1 MARKGT
7 LPLITDFDNIPDEA
21 LVPVE
26 EQPYPIPEHWKWVR
40 LGYLCSYIQRGKS
53 PKYTEDLK
61 FMAISQKCIR
71 HGKLDLSLARGWD
84 KTSFESLDAIRLL
97 RTNDVL
103 WNSTGTGTVGRVSI
117 VRKQDFESDP
127 KIAADSHVTVIRVG
141 SALIAGYLFQ
151 FLSSRHIQDRVESEL
166 ASGTTNQKELNR
178 QTVVELPIP
187 LPPKDEQL
195 RIVEKLDAH
204 LAQTNSA
211 IAEAERFLAGFE
223 SYRNGLIQ
231 AGVSGQLT
239 AQWRA
244 QNGIKREDWV
254 THNLRELGKWG
265 GGGTPRKSNSD
276 FWENGTIPWVT
287 PKDVKSWI
295 LSDTQDHVTPMG
307 ISGSTA
313 HLYIGPAIAF
323 VVRSGILRRTLPTTI
338 VEGSFT
344 ANQDMKIL
352 HNISEDFDVRFIH
365 HLVRS
370 KEVGIRSSCAKS
382 GTTVESIDFQKL
394 LEFKLRL
401 PLISEQKEI
410 VRLVDSKLENLK
422 QAEALAQESLTKL
435 NALRDSLVSAALSGR
450 LT

>member
-40 LGYLCSYIQRGKS
+40 LGAICELNPPKPTFNLPNEAPVAFVPMAAVSEISGSITKVQRRNYSSVSKGYTCFAQGDVLFAKITPCMENGKS
-53 PKYTEDLK
+53 AIVPNLESEAGFGSTEFFVLRPSNLLNPKLLH
-61 FMAISQKCIR
+61 Q
-71 HGKLDLSLARGWD
+71 
-84 KTSFESLDAIRLL
+84 LL
-97 RTNDVL
+97 RQVSFRL
-103 WNSTGTGTVGRVSI
+103 VAKQAMTGAVGQQRV
-117 VRKQDFESDP
+117 P
-127 KIAADSHVTVIRVG
+127 KA
-141 SALIAGYLFQ
+141 
-151 FLSSRHIQDRVESEL
+151 FLT
-166 ASGTTNQKELNR
+166 AF
-178 QTVVELPIP
+178 PIP

-265 GGGTPRKSNSD
+265 GGGTPRKSNPD

-295 LSDTQDHVTPMG
+295 LNDTQDHVTQEG
-307 ISGSTA
+307 ISGSTTN
-313 HLYIGPAIAF
+313 LYIGPAIAF

-370 KEVGIRSSCAKS
+370 KEAGIRSSCAKS

-394 LEFKLRL
+394 LDFKLRL
-401 PLISEQKEI
+401 PLIAEQKEI
-410 VRLVDSKLENLK
+410 VRLVESKLENLK